1 MEGKRN
7 NMDIK
12 NILIDEIIID
22 KKNSISDTNQFL
34 YNKLKQFIK
43 KFGQIQV
50 VTVCKNEKGY
60 ELIDGYYIYKAMN
73 ELGHKNI
80 EVNDL
85 GDMEESDK
93 LLFIIG
99 MKSKFEKDLVKI
111 SRKFR
116 DLIDLIEIEEIECF
130 LPYDKE
136 EIKYFP
142 GLLDFDFRKYDEN
155 SYSNLYLEN
164 NEEYF

>member
-50 VTVCKNEKGY
+50 VTVCMNEKGY

-116 DLIDLIEIEEIECF
+116 DLLDLIEIEEIECF

-164 NEEYF
+164 DEEYF